1 MSLLSKDA
9 VWTGGDPIS
18 RSDIRIRLLF
28 VIPLVCRLFFRL
40 NDFAVSAEMKT
51 TIPTTCSN
59 VHSLS
64 NNMNERKRV
73 VALRAVEVIDMV
85 KAPKFFVIAA
95 EQEEPK
101 NPMELKRT
109 ITQIF
114 PVLVHDLSSRGTLD
128 CCSA

>member
-1 MSLLSKDA
+1 M
-9 VWTGGDPIS
+9 
-18 RSDIRIRLLF
+18 
-28 VIPLVCRLFFRL
+28 
-40 NDFAVSAEMKT
+40 
-51 TIPTTCSN
+51 
-59 VHSLS
+59 
-64 NNMNERKRV
+64 
-73 VALRAVEVIDMV
+73 RAVEVIDMV

-101 NPMELKRT
+101 NPMELKSCMRQGVWAQFSEVQIDDTCDIKTSNQLTT